1 MKEHC
6 YEPIV
11 KVEYGWRIDY
21 NPCRHYNTLYI
32 TIDTKELLFN
42 GVSYNRFNIQ
52 DINYQNGT
60 IYINVGN
67 RLLSCKL
74 PTATTSCPGLM
85 SPLDKQQL
93 DYIFQLLQD
102 GVDSINISEN
112 TSWGVG
118 LFKNIDKQIQPIVSP
133 VTTLEELKNLPEN
146 TEKLVSAQLL
156 KRLIELNGLIY
167 EVDDTPLT
175 YTVSII
181 IGRNTYSGP
190 VEEGNSI
197 SFEHIA
203 IPEGYELRN
212 LPEGFTYSNGIL
224 TVSNVT
230 GTIERELILSPID
243 YTIEVLGEQTPW
255 ERDSNN
261 RTSYNIESDTFDLK
275 FTLNSG
281 YENASVTYKV
291 GNENPIPVTSNNN
304 VYIISIRRGQIG
316 NIVVT
321 LSASESVILNS
332 IEVSGSYGLSDIK
345 IYSGGTNK
353 KSTTW
358 NTGTVTATYSNGTHA
373 TVTSSATVTLSSSND
388 SIAKVNGTTI
398 TAVAQGEATITAH
411 YSYTEGNIIKTV
423 DKQATITVT
432 PKAVTSIR
440 WAETSTVTRTVG
452 EPLNLG
458 YITVTY
464 NNNDTESIAYNAS
477 GVTLWTN
484 PEGTNSFNNLEVGTH
499 SLYAKY
505 GNKITTNSRE
515 VTLRQVVTYYW
526 YVGTTVPTNPTNNDE
541 NTGLNKWTSLGSSLP
556 TSSIKVTKVDD
567 TYNYHT
573 WYIAAPNAANF
584 VLYNATNVA
593 SNEAGWNKTLS
604 AFTVDSIPYTL
615 WTSKATSYQAVGYLH
630 K

>member
-42 GVSYNRFNIQ
+42 GVSYNRFSIQ

-93 DYIFQLLQD
+93 DYIFQLLQN

-133 VTTLEELKNLPEN
+133 VTTLEELKELPED

-156 KRLIELNGLIY
+156 KRLIELNELIY

-175 YTVSII
+175 YDVSIT
-181 IGRNTYSGP
+181 IGENTYRGS

-212 LPEGFTYSNGIL
+212 LPEGFTYGNGIL

-230 GTIERELILSPID
+230 GTIERKLTLSPIN
-243 YTIEVLGEQTPW
+243 YTITINGNSNPW
-255 ERDSNN
+255 NINQNN
-261 RTSYNIESDTFDLK
+261 INQYTVESEDFNLR
-275 FTLNSG
+275 FTLKPG
-281 YENASVTYKV
+281 YEGASVTYTI
-291 GNENPIPVTSNNN
+291 GNGSSNQVSPGNNN
-304 VYIISIRRGQIG
+304 EYTISIRRGQIG

-332 IEVSGSYGLSDIK
+332 IEVSDSYGLSDIK
-345 IYSGGTNK
+345 IYSGGINK

-358 NTGTVTATYSNGTHA
+358 NTGTVTATYSNGTQA
-373 TVTSSATVTLSSSND
+373 TVTSSVTVTLSSSND
-388 SIAKVNGTTI
+388 SIATVNGTTI
-398 TAVAQGEATITAH
+398 TAVAQGEATITAN

-423 DKQATITVT
+423 DKQATITIT
-432 PKAVTSIR
+432 PKAVASIR
-440 WAETSTVTRTVG
+440 WAETNAVTRTVG

-458 YITVTY
+458 NIIVTY
-464 NNNDTESIAYNAS
+464 NNTDTENKAYNAS

-484 PEGTNSFNNLEVGTH
+484 PEGTNSFNNSEVGTH

-505 GNKITTNSRE
+505 NDKITTNSRQL
-515 VTLRQVVTYYW
+515 TLRPEVTYYW
-526 YVGTTVPTNPTNNDE
+526 YVGQTQPTASSDVTSEGWTLLSSTPSQLAIESQPSGGIWYVAIPHSYGFQAYDSTGSAPDTAAYTKTQITIGNVEYDLFTSNNQM
-541 NTGLNKWTSLGSSLP
+541 L
-556 TSSIKVTKVDD
+556 KV
-567 TYNYHT
+567 
-573 WYIAAPNAANF
+573 NAIF
-584 VLYNATNVA
+584 
-593 SNEAGWNKTLS
+593 K
-604 AFTVDSIPYTL
+604 P
-615 WTSKATSYQAVGYLH
+615 
-630 K
+630 

>member
-74 PTATTSCPGLM
+74 PNASKECAGLM

-133 VTTLEELKNLPEN
+133 VTTLEELKNLPED

-175 YTVSII
+175 YTVSIT
-181 IGRNTYSGP
+181 IGENTYRGS

-197 SFEHIA
+197 SFDIA
-203 IPEGYELRN
+203 IPEGHELRN
-212 LPEGFTYSNGIL
+212 LPEGFTYDNGTL
-224 TVSNVT
+224 TISNVT
-230 GTIERELILSPID
+230 SNIEKTLTLSPI
-243 YTIEVLGEQTPW
+243 
-255 ERDSNN
+255 
-261 RTSYNIESDTFDLK
+261 
-275 FTLNSG
+275 
-281 YENASVTYKV
+281 
-291 GNENPIPVTSNNN
+291 
-304 VYIISIRRGQIG
+304 II
-316 NIVVT
+316 
-321 LSASESVILNS
+321 LSS
-332 IEVSGSYGLSDIK
+332 IEVQGYGLNASE

-358 NTGTVTATYSNGTHA
+358 NTGTVTAIYSDNTTA
-373 TVTSSATVTLSSSND
+373 TVTSSTIVSLSSSDN
-388 SIAKVNGTTI
+388 SVVSVNGTTI
-398 TAVAQGEATITAH
+398 NAVNPGSEIIITAT
-411 YSYTEGNIIKTV
+411 YSYTKDGRTVTTEKT
-423 DKQATITVT
+423 ALITVT
-432 PKAVTSIR
+432 AKSISSIE
-440 WAETSTVTRTVG
+440 WAPISTIPSGTVG
-452 EPLNLG
+452 TTPNLG
-458 YITVTY
+458 NIKITY
-464 NNNDTESIAYNAS
+464 NNSDTENKAYNAS

-484 PEGTNSFNNLEVGTH
+484 PGGTNSFNNLEAGTH
-499 SLYAKY
+499 NLYAKY
-505 GNKITTNSRE
+505 DGKITTNSRE

-526 YVGTTVPTNPTNNDE
+526 YVGQTNPSTMNSISGTADFNNGGGWTSTGNSVPETINQLVKGFDNTKEIFVAVPITSGTTLKPVASDMSTIDTSVHEVSTTTLNGVNYQIYTYDSGVTRTTV
-541 NTGLNKWTSLGSSLP
+541 LFAK
-556 TSSIKVTKVDD
+556 K
-567 TYNYHT
+567 
-573 WYIAAPNAANF
+573 
-584 VLYNATNVA
+584 
-593 SNEAGWNKTLS
+593 
-604 AFTVDSIPYTL
+604 
-615 WTSKATSYQAVGYLH
+615 
-630 K
+630 